1 MERTCHLCK
10 LSKPLTDFVN
20 DKTKNG
26 GKGYRCVPCNRAL
39 SAAQNK
45 KVFHCEVCD
54 LDVKRKSE
62 HVKTWY
68 HSCNQ
73 IEFNQ
78 RAKAQSAA
86 STSS

>member
-1 MERTCHLCK
+1 MERTCYLCK

-20 DKTKNG
+20 NKTKKE
-26 GKGYRCVPCNRAL
+26 GKGHQCVPCNRAL
-39 SAAQNK
+39 SAAQSK
-45 KVFHCEVCD
+45 KVFHCEVCN

-68 HSCNQ
+68 HSCNL

-78 RAKAQSAA
+78 RSQAA